1 MLPYA
6 KRGLR
11 LARLRPSP
19 KKEKLSHCLKRS
31 AVLVMLNLFASFVLA
46 LWLVWFF
53 ARMENVTRS
62 GTRRSRGNAGSSIL
76 DRVHWR

>member
-1 MLPYA
+1 
-6 KRGLR
+6 
-11 LARLRPSP
+11 
-19 KKEKLSHCLKRS
+19 
-31 AVLVMLNLFASFVLA
+31 MLNLFASFVLA

-76 DRVHWR
+76 DRVPWR

>member
-6 KRGLR
+6 KWGMR
-11 LARLRPSP
+11 LQGFAPP
-19 KKEKLSHCLKRS
+19 QKEKLSHCLKRS
-31 AVLVMLNLFASFVLA
+31 ADLVMPNLFASFVLA

-76 DRVHWR
+76 DRVS

>member
-1 MLPYA
+1 MLPNA

-11 LARLRPSP
+11 LARFRTSP
-19 KKEKLSHCLKRS
+19 KKERLSHCLKRP
-31 AVLVMLNLFASFVLA
+31 ANLVMLNLFASFVLA

-62 GTRRSRGNAGSSIL
+62 GGNAGSTIL
-76 DRVHWR
+76 DRVHWK